1 MNLFKTT
8 LLTGACLIATSGSTF
23 AQDAMAG
30 HDMSAAG
37 AELPEICKTAEGMAG
52 DMAMDMSHEM
62 DAAHTDLMASMDVT
76 NKQMMDGMM
85 VEDIDVAFVCGMI
98 PHHQGAINMAKAEL
112 EHGDNQWAREMAQK
126 VIDAQEAEI
135 AEMVEWLEGEGAS
148 E

>member
-1 MNLFKTT
+1 
-8 LLTGACLIATSGSTF
+8 
-23 AQDAMAG
+23 
-30 HDMSAAG
+30 
-37 AELPEICKTAEGMAG
+37 
-52 DMAMDMSHEM
+52 MDMSHEM
-62 DAAHTDLMASMDVT
+62 DAAHTDLMAGMDVT